1 VELRGARIA
10 VQGFGNVGEASARLL
25 HQAGAKIVAVTDVS
39 GGVTDERGLDPVML
53 RRYLEETGS
62 VAGAPGTRP
71 IDNEQLF
78 ALDVEVLVL
87 AALENQI
94 GADNAERVRARI
106 LAEGANGPVDPAADP
121 ILRRNG
127 VNVIPDI
134 LCNAG
139 GVVVSY
145 FEWVQNREARFWSLD
160 EINSRLH
167 EIIVEAA
174 GTVWQRAESDGIP
187 SRLAAHAIAVE
198 RVAEATRL
206 RGLYP

>member
-1 VELRGARIA
+1 
-10 VQGFGNVGEASARLL
+10 
-25 HQAGAKIVAVTDVS
+25 
-39 GGVTDERGLDPVML
+39 ML